1 MMPGHEHAHRL
12 LPYWKPPRSGHGDV
26 HRLRPWRRKCRDP
39 VRETLRLC
47 MEHSP
52 ILPFVLMLAAGASV
66 AAVIGLQM
74 LCGFVAG
81 VLVTLAA
88 AAIAG
93 TDFD

>member
-1 MMPGHEHAHRL
+1 
-12 LPYWKPPRSGHGDV
+12 
-26 HRLRPWRRKCRDP
+26 
-39 VRETLRLC
+39 

-93 TDFD
+93 KDFD

>member
-1 MMPGHEHAHRL
+1 
-12 LPYWKPPRSGHGDV
+12 
-26 HRLRPWRRKCRDP
+26 
-39 VRETLRLC
+39 

-81 VLVTLAA
+81 GLVTFAA
-88 AAIAG
+88 GGGAG
-93 TDFD
+93 GGFC

>member
-1 MMPGHEHAHRL
+1 
-12 LPYWKPPRSGHGDV
+12 
-26 HRLRPWRRKCRDP
+26 
-39 VRETLRLC
+39 

-52 ILPFVLMLAAGASV
+52 ILPFVLMLAAGASA

-74 LCGFVAG
+74 LWGFVAG